1 MNEKNGNMGE
11 RFANLVS
18 SVGESQGD
26 AALKKNCFW
35 LLHEPK
41 IPQALLEEKEK

>member
-1 MNEKNGNMGE
+1 MDERKVNLGE
-11 RFANLVS
+11 RLANLVS

-26 AALKKNCFW
+26 AALKRNCFW

-41 IPQALLEEKEK
+41 IPQELLERKDN